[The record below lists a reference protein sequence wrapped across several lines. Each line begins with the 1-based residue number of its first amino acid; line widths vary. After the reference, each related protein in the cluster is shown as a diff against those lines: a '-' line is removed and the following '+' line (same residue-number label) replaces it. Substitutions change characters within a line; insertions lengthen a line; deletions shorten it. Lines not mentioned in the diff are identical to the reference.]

1 MYDPTVGSGG
11 MLIQSAK
18 YVQEWGGD
26 IRNLSLAGQELAG
39 TTWAMCKMNMILHGI
54 VSQDIRQGD
63 VLKEPMHLTRDH
75 ELKTWDRVIANPPFS
90 QKYSKTGMTFE
101 HRFHTWMPTTGK
113 QADLM
118 FVQHME
124 SVLRTDGKCAVIM
137 PHGVLFRGGEK
148 RNCRQR
154 FIESGRLEAVIGLP
168 PSLFYG
174 TGIPACI
181 LVLNRDGAADRD
193 HVLFINADREYKEGK
208 NQNQLRPEHIAKIT
222 HVYHNLLEVDGYSR
236 LVPVDDIREE
246 DFNCNIRRY
255 VDNSPPPEPQD
266 VRAHLHG
273 GVPIPEVDSL
283 QPYFDNYADVRD
295 LLFKAKNGGYLAFSD
310 AVTGNGSIKTLIEQ
324 SHGVQEKH
332 DLFRESLEK
341 WWLDNVGGVANLD
354 KEGNVFEYR
363 RDFSRSIADSL
374 VPEEILDL
382 HKVRGAFASFW
393 NDLDSDFKSIAASGW
408 SAILIPDENIL
419 QSQFPEVLAK
429 VEEDKARI
437 VELEGMFAAAG
448 EADPDDDDLES
459 GVLPKALVKALK
471 DEKKGYNG
479 QLKELRKELK
489 ELKADLKRMQEA
501 DNIQPAEIAAQETS
515 ISQTDQRIKDKN
527 NSKDDVDERLKGH
540 AELERGL
547 KDLKAGIRKVE
558 NKMDELV
565 AQAREK
571 ITEEEAKKL
580 ILQRFHKELLATYD
594 DYLRQYLRGFIAA
607 VDTLWDKYA
616 VTLNDIL
623 SDRDREAEQLNEFL
637 VELGYE

>member
-1 MYDPTVGSGG
+1 M
-11 MLIQSAK
+11 
-18 YVQEWGGD
+18 
-26 IRNLSLAGQELAG
+26 
-39 TTWAMCKMNMILHGI
+39 
-54 VSQDIRQGD
+54 
-63 VLKEPMHLTRDH
+63 
-75 ELKTWDRVIANPPFS
+75 
-90 QKYSKTGMTFE
+90 
-101 HRFHTWMPTTGK
+101 
-113 QADLM
+113 
-118 FVQHME
+118 
-124 SVLRTDGKCAVIM
+124 
-137 PHGVLFRGGEK
+137 LFR
-148 RNCRQR
+148 
-154 FIESGRLEAVIGLP
+154 S
-168 PSLFYG
+168 
-174 TGIPACI
+174 
-181 LVLNRDGAADRD
+181 
-193 HVLFINADREYKEGK
+193 
-208 NQNQLRPEHIAKIT
+208 
-222 HVYHNLLEVDGYSR
+222 
-236 LVPVDDIREE
+236 
-246 DFNCNIRRY
+246 
-255 VDNSPPPEPQD
+255 
-266 VRAHLHG
+266 
-273 GVPIPEVDSL
+273 
-283 QPYFDNYADVRD
+283 
-295 LLFKAKNGGYLAFSD
+295 
-310 AVTGNGSIKTLIEQ
+310 
-324 SHGVQEKH
+324 
-332 DLFRESLEK
+332 
-341 WWLDNVGGVANLD
+341 
-354 KEGNVFEYR
+354 
-363 RDFSRSIADSL
+363 
-374 VPEEILDL
+374 
-382 HKVRGAFASFW
+382 
-393 NDLDSDFKSIAASGW
+393 
-408 SAILIPDENIL
+408 
-419 QSQFPEVLAK
+419 
-429 VEEDKARI
+429 ARI

-637 VELGYE
+637 VELG